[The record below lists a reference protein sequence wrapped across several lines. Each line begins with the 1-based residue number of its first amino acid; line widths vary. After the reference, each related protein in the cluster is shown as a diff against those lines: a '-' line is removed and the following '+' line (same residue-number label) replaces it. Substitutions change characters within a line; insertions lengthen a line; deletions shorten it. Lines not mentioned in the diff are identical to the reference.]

1 MAHTAGN
8 GIEDLYRSV
17 INDVINQCKEA
28 FSDENVDVD
37 ILRQIQKNWE
47 EKVNESGAVDL
58 SQRSQDIP
66 ASRPPTKP
74 NMPGKPGPS
83 GIGVYTDAG
92 ASTSDPQQIGYPF
105 INHEQLVNAG
115 VASQMQY
122 SQPIIQQIIFSN
134 SQQLPPGTTIPAS
147 IDGNIVHLTPEQF
160 KNFHCV
166 PQVDGNGDFEGLDL
180 KGKPSDYRVDL
191 DLKKGE
197 MIIRKK
203 KSKKDKGL
211 DKDHMKVLTKK
222 LKKLASEPD
231 DNDERKKKLM
241 EMLPQVDGGP
251 TMSSS
256 SSDSEEDE
264 DEHISRIVE
273 RIDDKAEAD
282 DDDGGDEEPLNS
294 ADDQSDDEDLDTLF
308 ESNNIIVCQFE
319 KVNRART
326 KWKFTLKDGIMH
338 LNGKDY
344 CFQKCTGEAE
354 W

>member
-1 MAHTAGN
+1 MTHAAGN
-8 GIEDLYRSV
+8 GIEDLYQSV
-17 INDVINQCKEA
+17 IDDVISQCKEA
-28 FSDENVDVD
+28 FMDENVDTD
-37 ILRQIQKNWE
+37 ILYQIQKNWE

-58 SQRSQDIP
+58 NPKSHKMP
-66 ASRPPTKP
+66 ASRPPNKS
-74 NMPGKPGPS
+74 NMPGPS
-83 GIGVYTDAG
+83 GIGAYADVG
-92 ASTSDPQQIGYPF
+92 ASTSDPQQINHQF
-105 INHEQLVNAG
+105 ITPEQLVNVSMAPQ
-115 VASQMQY
+115 VQY
-122 SQPIIQQIIFSN
+122 IQPGLQQIVFPN
-134 SQQLPPGTTIPAS
+134 SQQFPPNTVMLPV
-147 IDGNIVHLTPEQF
+147 DGNIVQLTPEQF
-160 KNFHCV
+160 KNLQYI

-203 KSKKDKGL
+203 KNKKDKGL
-211 DKDHMKVLTKK
+211 DKDHMKLLTKK

-231 DNDERKKKLM
+231 DNDERRKKLM

-308 ESNNIIVCQFE
+308 ESDNVIVCQFE